1 MRLGALLGT
10 AGLAVAV
17 TASGASVFAQESPP
31 QYPAD
36 IRTGTCASLGDAI
49 VPLAP
54 LAVPAGDPQ
63 EQGGAIPVAQSVT
76 KVPLLLS
83 DLLTPSHAVV
93 VHASPEQIGT
103 PIACG
108 EIGGPLGDDGTL
120 AVGLQAMNG
129 AKMGGVASFAPTR
142 AEDSTLVT
150 LHLVDERSGRERA
163 EAVVDDVDAG
173 DSANAADGVGNVTVG
188 PAADRAPGDDGA
200 VDRPGPGNDGDRG
213 GDGEAGRRAGD
224 DGRDRGEQ
232 GRDGESGVARAGEDG
247 TTPR

>member
-17 TASGASVFAQESPP
+17 TASGASVFAQASPP

-76 KVPLLLS
+76 KAPLLLS

-188 PAADRAPGDDGA
+188 PAADRASGEDGA

-224 DGRDRGEQ
+224 GGHDRGDDGREGD
-232 GRDGESGVARAGEDG
+232 SGVARAGEDG
-247 TTPR
+247 TTSR